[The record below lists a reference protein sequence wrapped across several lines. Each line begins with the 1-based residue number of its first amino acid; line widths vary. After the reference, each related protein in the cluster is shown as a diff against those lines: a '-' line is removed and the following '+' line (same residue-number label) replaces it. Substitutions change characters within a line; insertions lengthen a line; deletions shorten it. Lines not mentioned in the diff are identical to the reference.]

1 MAKIV
6 VVEDDVYMREEL
18 LNLLEKSGYDTI
30 GLSDFENA
38 VSEIAAYFPD
48 LILLD
53 INLPFRSGFEIC
65 KELKAKQIGT
75 VLVLTARDKLQD
87 ELHALDLGADDYL
100 TKPCNMSRLLARI
113 KNLLR
118 RKEEQVQQGLLDGGG
133 FLLDPNTFTIY
144 VGNGFNIYQG
154 LEDLDPAEKYGPYA
168 YPGSPKTSMDWNVT
182 PEVLY
187 WSCRFLYERYGKPIM
202 ITENGMSCFD
212 WVSLDGKVHD
222 PNRIDFLHRYLR
234 SIKDAVSEG
243 IPVLGYQY
251 WSIMDNFEWI
261 NGYDKRFGLV
271 YVDYRTQKRT
281 IKDSAYWYRDV
292 IASNGGNL

>member
-113 KNLLR
+113 KIFFDVKKNRYSKGYL
-118 RKEEQVQQGLLDGGG
+118 
-133 FLLDPNTFTIY
+133 
-144 VGNGFNIYQG
+144 
-154 LEDLDPAEKYGPYA
+154 
-168 YPGSPKTSMDWNVT
+168 M
-182 PEVLY
+182 EVVFYL
-187 WSCRFLYERYGKPIM
+187 
-202 ITENGMSCFD
+202 T
-212 WVSLDGKVHD
+212 
-222 PNRIDFLHRYLR
+222 RIPLQF
-234 SIKDAVSEG
+234 
-243 IPVLGYQY
+243 
-251 WSIMDNFEWI
+251 M
-261 NGYDKRFGLV
+261 
-271 YVDYRTQKRT
+271 
-281 IKDSAYWYRDV
+281 
-292 IASNGGNL
+292 

>member
-1 MAKIV
+1 MGKEADILAKIV

-118 RKEEQVQQGLLDGGG
+118 RKEEQVQQTIGNNMPYVNFIKSQSAQYLINISFFNWTYIICSIVFSLACVL
-133 FLLDPNTFTIY
+133 FL
-144 VGNGFNIYQG
+144 VRR
-154 LEDLDPAEKYGPYA
+154 K
-168 YPGSPKTSMDWNVT
+168 K
-182 PEVLY
+182 
-187 WSCRFLYERYGKPIM
+187 
-202 ITENGMSCFD
+202 
-212 WVSLDGKVHD
+212 
-222 PNRIDFLHRYLR
+222 
-234 SIKDAVSEG
+234 
-243 IPVLGYQY
+243 
-251 WSIMDNFEWI
+251 
-261 NGYDKRFGLV
+261 
-271 YVDYRTQKRT
+271 
-281 IKDSAYWYRDV
+281 
-292 IASNGGNL
+292 

>member
-144 VGNGFNIYQG
+144 VGNSSYLMPPNEGKILLALLKNSPKIVSKKELCIRLWGTEEFIDENALQVNFTRLRKTLREFG
-154 LEDLDPAEKYGPYA
+154 LE
-168 YPGSPKTSMDWNVT
+168 
-182 PEVLY
+182 
-187 WSCRFLYERYGKPIM
+187 ERIETVRGQGYRLKEQVRLMNKWKNTFNLLFPLTGF
-202 ITENGMSCFD
+202 G
-212 WVSLDGKVHD
+212 L
-222 PNRIDFLHRYLR
+222 LHLC
-234 SIKDAVSEG
+234 
-243 IPVLGYQY
+243 L
-251 WSIMDNFEWI
+251 
-261 NGYDKRFGLV
+261 FGLV
-271 YVDYRTQKRT
+271 LYIPCLVGLPGLFHKLCCLDNFCVIGRTCYSACYINQKT
-281 IKDSAYWYRDV
+281 
-292 IASNGGNL
+292 

>member
-1 MAKIV
+1 MGKEADILAKIV

-100 TKPCNMSRLLARI
+100 TKPCNMSRLL
-113 KNLLR
+113 
-118 RKEEQVQQGLLDGGG
+118 
-133 FLLDPNTFTIY
+133 DPNTFTIY
-144 VGNGFNIYQG
+144 VGNSSYLMPPNEGKILLALLKNSPKIVSKKELCIRLWGTEEFIDENALQVNFTRLRKTLREFG
-154 LEDLDPAEKYGPYA
+154 LE
-168 YPGSPKTSMDWNVT
+168 
-182 PEVLY
+182 
-187 WSCRFLYERYGKPIM
+187 ERIETVRGQ
-202 ITENGMSCFD
+202 
-212 WVSLDGKVHD
+212 
-222 PNRIDFLHRYLR
+222 
-234 SIKDAVSEG
+234 
-243 IPVLGYQY
+243 GYRLKEQV
-251 WSIMDNFEWI
+251 
-261 NGYDKRFGLV
+261 RL
-271 YVDYRTQKRT
+271 
-281 IKDSAYWYRDV
+281 
-292 IASNGGNL
+292 